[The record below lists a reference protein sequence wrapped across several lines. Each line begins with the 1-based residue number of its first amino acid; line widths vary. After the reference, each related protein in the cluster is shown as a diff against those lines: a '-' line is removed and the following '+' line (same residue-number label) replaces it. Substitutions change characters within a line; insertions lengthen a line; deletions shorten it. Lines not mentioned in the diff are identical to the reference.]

1 MLARLEEKN
10 EKLQKETEEFR
21 KQKAEQTAKWQQQQY

>member
-21 KQKAEQTAKWQQQQY
+21 KQKAE

>member
-1 MLARLEEKN
+1 MLAQLEEKN

-21 KQKAEQTAKWQQQQY
+21 RQKAE